1 MQLLVSDYDGT
12 LNPSCNPFRIRNLQL
27 NIDAIREFRD
37 NGNKFMISTGRTL
50 PAIRQEIE
58 EHRIPFDYLACNDGS
73 ILFDQDYHIVE
84 SFYIDSDVA
93 REIVSQ
99 IFQTALGEVLC
110 MFDYSGMT
118 QNFDNVLELEL
129 VTKLTKFKSDYLRL
143 QEIVAQY
150 PELDIMN
157 FFNINYIKLKDG
169 KSRTIRTVEELIHPD
184 EVVTVGDN
192 LNDLDMLLN
201 YDGYKMPISNP
212 SLFGHQIPTVS
223 SVHKLI
229 QKKLQK

>member
-12 LNPSCNPFRIRNLQL
+12 LRSSCNPFRIRNLKL
-27 NIDAIREFRD
+27 NIEAIREFR
-37 NGNKFMISTGRTL
+37 NRGNTFMISTGRTL
-50 PAIRQEIE
+50 PAIKQEIE
-58 EHRIPFDYLACNDGS
+58 KHQIPFDYLACNDGS
-73 ILFDQDYHIVE
+73 ILFDSDYHIVE
-84 SFYIDSDVA
+84 SFYMKPAVVRDLVK
-93 REIVSQ
+93 Q
-99 IFQTALGEVLC
+99 IFETILGESLC

-129 VTKLTKFKSDYLRL
+129 VTKLARFRKDYAKL
-143 QEIVAQY
+143 QHIVDQY

-157 FFNINYIKLKDG
+157 FFSINYVKSKNG
-169 KSRTIRTVEELIHPD
+169 KSRTIRTVQDLIHPD
-184 EVVTVGDN
+184 EIVTVGDN

-201 YDGYKMPISNP
+201 YEGYKMPISNP
-212 SLFGHQIPTVS
+212 SLFGHQIPTVT

>member
-1 MQLLVSDYDGT
+1 MLLVRLY
-12 LNPSCNPFRIRNLQL
+12 PKFFR
-27 NIDAIREFRD
+27 
-37 NGNKFMISTGRTL
+37 
-50 PAIRQEIE
+50 
-58 EHRIPFDYLACNDGS
+58 
-73 ILFDQDYHIVE
+73 
-84 SFYIDSDVA
+84 
-93 REIVSQ
+93 
-99 IFQTALGEVLC
+99 TALGEVLC

-143 QEIVAQY
+143 QRNCCSVSRVRYYE
-150 PELDIMN
+150 
-157 FFNINYIKLKDG
+157 FFNINYIKLKNG

-229 QKKLQK
+229 QKSYRSR

>member
-1 MQLLVSDYDGT
+1 M
-12 LNPSCNPFRIRNLQL
+12 
-27 NIDAIREFRD
+27 
-37 NGNKFMISTGRTL
+37 
-50 PAIRQEIE
+50 
-58 EHRIPFDYLACNDGS
+58 
-73 ILFDQDYHIVE
+73 
-84 SFYIDSDVA
+84 
-93 REIVSQ
+93 
-99 IFQTALGEVLC
+99 
-110 MFDYSGMT
+110 
-118 QNFDNVLELEL
+118 
-129 VTKLTKFKSDYLRL
+129 

-157 FFNINYIKLKDG
+157 FFNINYIKLKNG

-229 QKKLQK
+229 RKKLQK